1 MKKLGLLICFITV
14 FIVLGLI
21 WYFAS
26 PLKIQHVMRHTNN
39 IEKIDFTI
47 SSQGEM
53 HQYSMQFHEESKISE
68 MLNFLDSETYNRELK
83 TYKGST
89 DEVIFMIIFYRNR
102 DGALDN
108 YSFDM
113 NESGVIISDKKQY
126 QMRGDTK
133 KVFNSLYEWI
143 KTEGL
148 SIRN

>member
-1 MKKLGLLICFITV
+1 
-14 FIVLGLI
+14 
-21 WYFAS
+21 
-26 PLKIQHVMRHTNN
+26 MRHTNN